1 MYHHSSISVKTIFF
15 VSQKEHKYGAHNYAP
30 LPVALCK
37 GEGAFVWDVEGK
49 KYFDYLSAY
58 SAVNQGHSHPKI
70 IEALK
75 VFTSNFLFSGLRIV
89 RVSACIRGS
98 DIQKVKYLGDLKNE
112 VFVF

>member
-75 VFTSNFLFSGLRIV
+75 VFTSNFLFYCNIKICNLIWPTSFELN
-89 RVSACIRGS
+89 RVT
-98 DIQKVKYLGDLKNE
+98 
-112 VFVF
+112 